1 MRPKI
6 PNIIDVEASGFG
18 HDSYPIEIGVIL
30 SNGARY
36 CALIRPE
43 LDWVHWDESAE
54 KVHNITR
61 HCLLKHGKSVATVAK
76 ELNAFLQNTTV
87 YSDGWVVDS
96 PWIKQLFYQAGVSPS
111 FTISSL
117 EMILTEPQMAVWHS
131 VKDRI
136 MQGNEQQRHRAS
148 YDAQLIQETY
158 IKTAQAV
165 SA

>member
-18 HDSYPIEIGVIL
+18 SASYPIEVGVIL
-30 SNGARY
+30 SNGERY
-36 CALIRPE
+36 CSLIRPE
-43 LDWVHWDESAE
+43 RDWVHWDESAE

-61 HCLLKHGKSVATVAK
+61 SCLLKHGKSVITVAK

-96 PWIKQLFYQAGVSPS
+96 PWVKQIFYHARLTPS
-111 FTISSL
+111 FTLSSL
-117 EMILTEPQMAVWHS
+117 EMILTEPQMAIWHS
-131 VKDRI
+131 VKNGI
-136 MQGNEQQRHRAS
+136 LQGNEQKRHRAS

-158 IKTAQAV
+158 IQTADAL